1 MTYKQLAVFL
11 AYNGSQLSPNIVL
24 GLDDLNDNVV
34 IHTCHYSY
42 AFPMVS
48 IIDMQVTKG
57 RFIMRRHNI
66 DALVI
71 DLHY

>member
-24 GLDDLNDNVV
+24 GIDDLNDNVI

-48 IIDMQVTKG
+48 IIDMKVVKD
-57 RFIMRRHNI
+57 RFIMRIHNTE
-66 DALVI
+66 ALVI
-71 DLHY
+71 DLSY

>member
-24 GLDDLNDNVV
+24 GLDDLNDNIV

-42 AFPMVS
+42 VFPMS
-48 IIDMQVTKG
+48 RIIDMKVAKD
-57 RFIMRRHNI
+57 RFVMRIHNTE
-66 DALVI
+66 ALVI
-71 DLHY
+71 DLSY